1 MRAHVFFL
9 LVTLRFSLLDAQ
21 PPSHSVECPYLALL
35 PLKRGRQGTK
45 LSWGPKHKCRIDV
58 FNRLHFDP
66 LNQQAQPPD
75 FRQVFWR
82 EMQESPHGFDRA
94 LQYLQH

>member
-1 MRAHVFFL
+1 VPSVKPSIFL
-9 LVTLRFSLLDAQ
+9 FSRLRFSLLDAQ
-21 PPSHSVECPYLALL
+21 PP
-35 PLKRGRQGTK
+35 
-45 LSWGPKHKCRIDV
+45 D
-58 FNRLHFDP
+58 
-66 LNQQAQPPD
+66 QQAQPPD